1 MFDVDLKS
9 VNEALAKAKENAF
22 VEVPAGK
29 YMVKV
34 EKIELG
40 ETGEKAKQPGMP
52 MGKMQLRIV
61 EGKYAKQCIFV
72 NKMLVCK
79 TQTGEL
85 SALGLHTFNELL
97 KSLEPNFE
105 VEFIDFEDYKD
116 LLLDICE
123 DIENVTYEIQYSIKN
138 GFSDVKVLSVYAD

>member
-1 MFDVDLKS
+1 MFDIDLKNVKEA
-9 VNEALAKAKENAF
+9 VNKAKENAF
-22 VEVPAGK
+22 VEVPTGK
-29 YMVKV
+29 YIVKV

-52 MGKMQLRIV
+52 MGKIQFRIV
-61 EGKYAKQCIFV
+61 EGKYAKQCLFL

-79 TQTGEL
+79 TQNGEL
-85 SALGLHTFNELL
+85 SALGLHLFNELL
-97 KSLEPNFE
+97 KSLEPEFE

-123 DIENVTYEIQYSIKN
+123 NVEHNTYEIQYTMKN
-138 GFSDVKVLSVYAD
+138 NFPDVKVTGVFAD